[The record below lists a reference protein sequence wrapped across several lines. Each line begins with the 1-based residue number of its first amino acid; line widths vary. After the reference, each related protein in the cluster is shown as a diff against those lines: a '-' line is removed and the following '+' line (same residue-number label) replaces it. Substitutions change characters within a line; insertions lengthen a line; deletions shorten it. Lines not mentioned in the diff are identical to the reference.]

1 LSFQNNRKKVGL
13 YGGTFD
19 PIHTVHL
26 IVAEQTRDILA
37 LDEIWFLPARI
48 PPHKQAKQITADVHR
63 VKMIAHAIAGHPSFR
78 LDTIELE
85 REPELPSYTY
95 DTVHILKERHPD
107 IDFYFIIGGDMAAYL
122 PKWHRIDELI
132 SMVQFV
138 ALGRP
143 GYVMDN
149 PYMQCVIKVEMPQLD
164 VSSSMIRK
172 KVALGQSIRYLVPEA
187 VRMYIEEKRLYEA

>member
-1 LSFQNNRKKVGL
+1 
-13 YGGTFD
+13 
-19 PIHTVHL
+19 
-26 IVAEQTRDILA
+26 
-37 LDEIWFLPARI
+37 
-48 PPHKQAKQITADVHR
+48 
-63 VKMIAHAIAGHPSFR
+63 
-78 LDTIELE
+78 
-85 REPELPSYTY
+85 
-95 DTVHILKERHPD
+95 
-107 IDFYFIIGGDMAAYL
+107 MAAYL